1 MTATF
6 GIEVSKFIAD
16 IFFNI
21 VRRFKF
27 KYLFKASFIMVSL
40 LYYQVQNAD
49 YDLVTCASIF
59 IESRKSD
66 CLDRTFSCF
75 FTISTILGSGTI
87 LVKLMDMFPV

>member
-1 MTATF
+1 MSGPTAEN
-6 GIEVSKFIAD
+6 GLIKMGQQ
-16 IFFNI
+16 NI
-21 VRRFKF
+21 KDFKTI
-27 KYLFKASFIMVSL
+27 FKASFIMVSL

-59 IESRKSD
+59 TESRKSD
-66 CLDRTFSCF
+66 CLDRTFSWF